1 MLLPTCRR
9 LVCEANYI
17 IFKTEIESPVQL
29 VKLSNSYKHH
39 FFPWKKIIRHHFEKS
54 TLKRFKQKHAVSD
67 IPCLTHG
74 YSSRHVELGYGVII
88 QRGISIL

>member
-39 FFPWKKIIRHHFEKS
+39 FFP
-54 TLKRFKQKHAVSD
+54 FKLGVPIKVSV
-67 IPCLTHG
+67 CHNARSG
-74 YSSRHVELGYGVII
+74 
-88 QRGISIL
+88 